1 MWVGRKH
8 YTPEEFIAEDKAMG
22 ISKAIKQVPKGLVLG
37 ESWVLLAHPQ
47 AITFE
52 DMAEPGEIR
61 SKPGI
66 FYAFIPNR
74 IEVLVYRHLATPERL
89 AKLEAKGIVAI
100 IIDDEH
106 TAHARRTRRVT
117 GRANIA

>member
-1 MWVGRKH
+1 MTI
-8 YTPEEFIAEDKAMG
+8 YQDPA
-22 ISKAIKQVPKGLVLG
+22 
-37 ESWVLLAHPQ
+37 
-47 AITFE
+47 
-52 DMAEPGEIR
+52 
-61 SKPGI
+61 PGI
-66 FYAFIPNR
+66 FYAFKPNR

-89 AKLEAKGIVAI
+89 ANLEAKGIVAI